1 LIYGIVEGWGA
12 IAQTAILHPLLQLR
26 ILKLGR
32 IERWRVIHKSGRV
45 EHGSTG
51 VGVEMVEACAIV
63 ILGSGIHPGGH
74 DCGKELRQPICSCD
88 KKSAVLFRAEGSIEG
103 LEGRTEMAK
112 RESRPIAM
120 DVATRQLDQ

>member
-1 LIYGIVEGWGA
+1 M
-12 IAQTAILHPLLQLR
+12 HPLLELG

-32 IERWRVIHKSGRV
+32 IEGGRVVHKSGRV

-63 ILGSGIHPGGH
+63 ILDGGGGVVHPGGH

-88 KKSAVLFRAEGSIEG
+88 NKSAMLFRAEASIEG

-120 DVATRQLDQ
+120 KVATR

>member
-1 LIYGIVEGWGA
+1 MIYGIVEGWGA
-12 IAQTAILHPLLQLR
+12 IAQTAILHPLLELC

-32 IERWRVIHKSGRV
+32 IEGRRVVHKSRRV
-45 EHGSTG
+45 EHGSAG
-51 VGVEMVEACAIV
+51 VGVEMVEACAI
-63 ILGSGIHPGGH
+63 GMDGGIVHPGGH

-88 KKSAVLFRAEGSIEG
+88 EKSAMLFRAEASIEG

-120 DVATRQLDQ
+120 EVATR